1 MSLIRWQA
9 TDAAAAAGGDVLA
22 IANCA
27 HAHSA
32 ETPTLVQ
39 HHVLTIADCA
49 HGHTAENV
57 TLAVTGTLAIADAAH
72 AHSADSPSLV
82 QHHVLTIADCAHA
95 HAAENVVLVAQTVTI
110 DDTVV
115 QPYRVFQRSSPPSG
129 TTGVIRL
136 SGTYTGSPT
145 DIQAY
150 FDIGSGG
157 TWTSLSNQSI
167 AGGVWSG
174 ELTGDVGTGTVHV
187 RAVYVGPTYS
197 NTDTVTPISVGD
209 IFIAY
214 GQSNASGR
222 GTTTTHR
229 YDDTGYYDS
238 GPLVGSMLRNA
249 ESSGRHQWGELADP
263 TDSKTSQN
271 ASDPTYDSETP
282 GGSFWPHMAGLL
294 MKATGVPVAIVN
306 VSREGQI
313 VYWLGRNYYATWNT
327 SPQPSHIYEELA
339 QRIQQIADVATGGSP
354 TPPLGMAG
362 VIRGVLY
369 FQGES
374 NAVNTGTD
382 AGGDYSADR
391 AYYKTLLGTLA
402 GQIYADFGVDMLVGQ
417 IGYCRTATVFPVTY
431 AAGQVEPW
439 DGLSNVRD
447 AQILAW
453 DDTSGDFAHIHRG
466 PVTMDCDNGANSL
479 HFGFGGTDPEGVM
492 NQVAARFTA
501 CVHRQYYGGAST
513 RGPRFVEA
521 RRISSTSFRV
531 DFDADLDAPAGGY
544 VTALQVFDG
553 STLLTNVASASPAS
567 GECSVVRD
575 GTVHSRL
582 TVTLGVA
589 PSGALTVSCG
599 QAKNGST
606 DIQESSLR
614 TKVFPLFTTTFQGQ
628 TVQWIVEPFIQQAV
642 GDVLAVADGTHS
654 QTSDSPG
661 LVQHH
666 TLAIQDAAHAHTA
679 ENVTLTGSVQ
689 LAVADATHAHSA
701 DSPSLT
707 QHHVLAIAD
716 CSHTHSA
723 GSPALTQHHVLAVGD
738 ATHSHSVESPS
749 LTQHHVLAV
758 AAATHAHTADNVGLG
773 VPGVLAIQDATHSH
787 AAESPS
793 VTQHHLLAVQDASH
807 GHVGETPTLSVT
819 HVLAIADCTHAH
831 SAGNVVLVAVGTLT
845 VADAAHAHSADNVAL
860 VQHHVLVIASA
871 AHGHTAAVL
880 VFGATLWRHAGRPAV
895 LTKSAGKPVVIT
907 QET

>member
-22 IANCA
+22 IADCA

-32 ETPTLVQ
+32 EIPTLVQ

-49 HGHTAENV
+49 HAHTAENI
-57 TLAVTGTLAIADAAH
+57 TLAVIGTLAIADTTH
-72 AHSADSPSLV
+72 AHSADSPTLT

-110 DDTVV
+110 NKTVV

-174 ELTGDVGTGTVHV
+174 ELTGDVGTGTVYA
-187 RAVYVGPTYS
+187 RAVYAGPTYS

-209 IFIAY
+209 IFIVY

-222 GTTTTHR
+222 GTTATHR
-229 YDDTGYYDS
+229 YDDPGYYDTGS
-238 GPLVGSMLRNA
+238 LVASMLRNA

-263 TDSKTSQN
+263 TDSKTGQN

-294 MKATGVPVAIVN
+294 MKETGVPVAIAN

-327 SPQPSHIYEELA
+327 APQPSHIYEELA

-354 TPPLGMAG
+354 TPPLGMSG
-362 VIRGVLY
+362 VIRGILY

-374 NAVNTGTD
+374 NAVHAGTD
-382 AGGDYSADR
+382 SGGGYSANR

-453 DDTSGDFAHIHRG
+453 DDTSGNFAHIHRG

-479 HFGFGGTDPEGVM
+479 HFGFGGADPEGVM
-492 NQVAARFTA
+492 NQVAARFAA
-501 CVHRQYYGGAST
+501 CVHRQFYAGTAT

-521 RRISSTSFRV
+521 RRISSTSV
-531 DFDADLDAPAGGY
+531 QIDFDADLDAPAGGY

-582 TVTLGVA
+582 TVTLGAA

-606 DIQESSLR
+606 DIQESLR

-642 GDVLAVADGTHS
+642 GDVLTIADATHS
-654 QTSDSPG
+654 HTSDSPG

-689 LAVADATHAHSA
+689 LAIADAS
-701 DSPSLT
+701 
-707 QHHVLAIAD
+707 
-716 CSHTHSA
+716 
-723 GSPALTQHHVLAVGD
+723 
-738 ATHSHSVESPS
+738 HSHSATSPP

-793 VTQHHLLAVQDASH
+793 ITQHHLLAVQDASH
-807 GHVGETPTLSVT
+807 G
-819 HVLAIADCTHAH
+819 
-831 SAGNVVLVAVGTLT
+831 
-845 VADAAHAHSADNVAL
+845 HSADNVAL